1 MQIKRQGA
9 TMDNNVEFVA
19 KGLMLDN
26 LIDDMLKEIELTG
39 ADIELLYKDY
49 KFYKPCIVYCDKLY
63 TFIMTKFYTKESI
76 MRNWREYISQVD
88 FGIYG
93 FIDYCVVD
101 FTRGTKMR
109 DIDELETL
117 YINKKI
123 KQRIQKLNRSIQ

>member
-1 MQIKRQGA
+1 M
-9 TMDNNVEFVA
+9 
-19 KGLMLDN
+19 
-26 LIDDMLKEIELTG
+26 
-39 ADIELLYKDY
+39 
-49 KFYKPCIVYCDKLY
+49 YCDKLY
-63 TFIMTKFYTKESI
+63 KFIMTKFYTKETI

>member
-1 MQIKRQGA
+1 MN
-9 TMDNNVEFVA
+9 NNVKFVA

-39 ADIELLYKDY
+39 ADIELLY
-49 KFYKPCIVYCDKLY
+49 
-63 TFIMTKFYTKESI
+63 
-76 MRNWREYISQVD
+76 
-88 FGIYG
+88 G

-109 DIDELETL
+109 DLEELETL

>member
-1 MQIKRQGA
+1 
-9 TMDNNVEFVA
+9 
-19 KGLMLDN
+19 
-26 LIDDMLKEIELTG
+26 
-39 ADIELLYKDY
+39 
-49 KFYKPCIVYCDKLY
+49 
-63 TFIMTKFYTKESI
+63 